1 LVVSPRARKE
11 SVHPRLQSSA
21 CARPLNFTVR
31 GRVSEPFY
39 QSLSGVTSR
48 IVGALTL
55 LIGLGALAALF
66 VNLYYF
72 GRFILG
78 ADAEHAFD
86 AFNLAVFAIFSPV
99 LCVAGYRLL
108 TGRSRHVG
116 AVLPRAF
123 WLTIGVIF
131 ILGAIFVAAIALY
144 TGVFVRLLLFSALM
158 VGGLGVQSIRVSMR
172 QTVAPSNNRWRGP

>member
-1 LVVSPRARKE
+1 MRPRRPSGA
-11 SVHPRLQSSA
+11 S
-21 CARPLNFTVR
+21 ARPFNFTVR

-39 QSLSGVTSR
+39 QPLSGATSR
-48 IVGALTL
+48 VAGALTL
-55 LIGLGALAALF
+55 LIGLGALAALL

-78 ADAEHAFD
+78 ADAEHAFN

-131 ILGAIFVAAIALY
+131 IVGAVFVAAIALY
-144 TGVFVRLLLFSALM
+144 TGVFVPLLLFGALM
-158 VGGLGVQSIRVSMR
+158 VGGLGVQSIRVGMR

>member
-1 LVVSPRARKE
+1 MAPRAPGD
-11 SVHPRLQSSA
+11 SVRPRRLA
-21 CARPLNFTVR
+21 GVIGRPLNFTVR
-31 GRVSEPFY
+31 GRVTEPFY
-39 QSLSGVTSR
+39 QPLSGVTSR
-48 IVGALTL
+48 IAGALTL

-78 ADAEHAFD
+78 TDAEHAFN
-86 AFNLAVFAIFSPV
+86 AFNLAVFAIFSPI

-116 AVLPRAF
+116 AAMPQAF

-131 ILGAIFVAAIALY
+131 VVGAIFVAAIALY
-144 TGVFVRLLLFSALM
+144 TGVAVRLLLFSALM
-158 VGGLGVQSIRVSMR
+158 VGGLGVQSIRVGMR

>member
-1 LVVSPRARKE
+1 M
-11 SVHPRLQSSA
+11 
-21 CARPLNFTVR
+21 
-31 GRVSEPFY
+31 SEPFY
-39 QSLSGVTSR
+39 QPLSGATSR
-48 IVGALTL
+48 VAGALTL
-55 LIGLGALAALF
+55 LIGLSALAALF

-78 ADAEHAFD
+78 ADAEHAFN

-131 ILGAIFVAAIALY
+131 VVGAVFVAAIALY
-144 TGVFVRLLLFSALM
+144 TGVFVRLLLFGALM
-158 VGGLGVQSIRVSMR
+158 VGGLGVQSIRVGMR